1 MKTLISALLVTLV
14 TTFTPVASAMNG
26 VEVLPQCIAAEKW
39 FDGKKPSISEFWA
52 GHCIGLVTG
61 VIHTLGL
68 VSEVETDAEWR
79 TCFPEQDFKPEKGV
93 RVFVKYLQSN
103 PELLDE
109 PAAVLAFGAITEAF
123 PCK

>member
-1 MKTLISALLVTLV
+1 MKALISALLVIV
-14 TTFTPVASAMNG
+14 VATFTPVANAMDGN
-26 VEVLPQCIAAEKW
+26 EIYPQCVSAEEW

-61 VIHTLGL
+61 VVHTLGL
-68 VSEVETDAEWR
+68 LSEVETDAEWR
-79 TCFPEQDFKPEKGV
+79 TCFPEDSFKPEKGV
-93 RVFVKYLQSN
+93 TVFVKYLESN

-109 PAAVLAFGAITEAF
+109 PAAVLAFGAMTEAF